1 MSQRSNS
8 SLNYANQKKDSIYNK
23 EKAWLIKDLIPL
35 GEVVLLYG
43 DKGVGKTFITLD
55 IALQIA
61 TGSQEL
67 GHTKTGI
74 VSYIPL
80 EGQHGFFQ
88 RVEASLYH
96 KYPKDDGANLLIEFW
111 DGDCVYNQNVD
122 LSIPHKDLS
131 NDEHDERY
139 FQQKPPTSYRDWKRY
154 GEWIKTDDDFRHALV
169 IDIFSKAIPSADIM
183 NWQDMNNVIINL
195 EKIIQGA
202 KDYALE
208 EIRGILDRGN
218 DYPDWYD
225 KNFDEHLTIIL
236 VAHSGKD
243 SRAGVL
249 GSSILEANIPT
260 ILEVKKGKG
269 KTRSLY
275 VKKAKSFLEGKK
287 FPLTLRDSNINGHET
302 HWVDWGTEV
311 NPIEDAIL
319 DRTANNPIERKQLA
333 LELRD
338 QFKDKYA
345 TDKSF
350 ATVFNRACKKLMETS
365 FFDPVSYEGGI
376 LAKRNMETTND
387 E

>member
-1 MSQRSNS
+1 
-8 SLNYANQKKDSIYNK
+8 
-23 EKAWLIKDLIPL
+23 
-35 GEVVLLYG
+35 
-43 DKGVGKTFITLD
+43 
-55 IALQIA
+55 
-61 TGSQEL
+61 
-67 GHTKTGI
+67 
-74 VSYIPL
+74 
-80 EGQHGFFQ
+80 
-88 RVEASLYH
+88 
-96 KYPKDDGANLLIEFW
+96 
-111 DGDCVYNQNVD
+111 
-122 LSIPHKDLS
+122 
-131 NDEHDERY
+131 
-139 FQQKPPTSYRDWKRY
+139 
-154 GEWIKTDDDFRHALV
+154 
-169 IDIFSKAIPSADIM
+169 
-183 NWQDMNNVIINL
+183 MNNVINNL
-195 EKIIQGA
+195 EIIIESA
-202 KDYALE
+202 K
-208 EIRGILDRGN
+208 RDRLKMYEWIKK
-218 DYPDWYD
+218 D
-225 KNFDEHLTIIL
+225 FDEHLTIIL

>member
-1 MSQRSNS
+1 MKQRSNS
-8 SLNYANQKKDSIYNK
+8 SDNYANQKKQPIYNK

-74 VSYIPL
+74 VRYIPL

-111 DGDCVYNQNVD
+111 NGECVFNQNVD

-131 NDEHDERY
+131 EKEFDERY
-139 FQQKPPTSYRDWKRY
+139 FDQKPPTSFRDWRRY
-154 GEWIKTDDDFRHALV
+154 GEWIKTDDDTCHVLV

-183 NWQDMNNVIINL
+183 SWQNMNNVIINL

-202 KDYALE
+202 KDYELGSVRRAQANGQDCSGWHE
-208 EIRGILDRGN
+208 E
-218 DYPDWYD
+218 
-225 KNFDEHLTIIL
+225 NFDEHLTIIL

-260 ILEVKKGKG
+260 ILEIKKGKG

-311 NPIEDAIL
+311 NPVEDAIL
-319 DRTANNPIERKQLA
+319 DRTANNPIDRKQLA

-338 QFKDKYA
+338 QFKDRYA

-350 ATVFNRACKKLMETS
+350 TTVFNRACKKLMETS

-376 LAKRNMETTND
+376 LAKRNMETTDD